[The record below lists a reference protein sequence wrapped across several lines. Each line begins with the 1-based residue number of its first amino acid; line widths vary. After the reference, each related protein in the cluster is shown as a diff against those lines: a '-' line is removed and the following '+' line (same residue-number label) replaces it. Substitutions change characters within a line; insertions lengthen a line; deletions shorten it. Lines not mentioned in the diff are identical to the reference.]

1 MIIIMY
7 IYNWYHSITTSIHF
21 IYTNTD
27 YNIHDAFP
35 LLYSPCFTPLA
46 SLAPL
51 APLFDPLHLLG
62 TLRAVTGSVHLGL
75 RLLVNCPPHFPSL
88 AHIPPPPKSRPPG
101 VSHLQIY
108 IH

>member
-1 MIIIMY
+1 MITIMY
-7 IYNWYHSITTSIHF
+7 IYNWYHSVTTSIHL
-21 IYTNTD
+21 YTRTQITM
-27 YNIHDAFP
+27 YLMH
-35 LLYSPCFTPLA
+35 SPCFIPLA

-51 APLFDPLHLLG
+51 FGPLHLLG
-62 TLRAVTGSVHLGL
+62 TLRAVTGSVHFGL